1 MWENWK
7 NAMIWACECK
17 RPMNHDRK
25 QQERKFS
32 IIAIAIIAFVIL
44 FMVLSF
50 VGCKTQDC
58 IPETIIKDSVRLE
71 YKLDSTYIYEK
82 DSVFIKEKAD
92 TVFVEKWK
100 TRYKDV
106 LKIERDTIYQE
117 NKVVEVKEV
126 KYIPSFV
133 KVMAWIGGG
142 LTLLLLI
149 WGVLKVYRRFVL
161 KV

>member
-1 MWENWK
+1 M
-7 NAMIWACECK
+7 
-17 RPMNHDRK
+17 RTD
-25 QQERKFS
+25 F
-32 IIAIAIIAFVIL
+32 IIQTILAAICVAVVAL
-44 FMVLSF
+44 MLS
-50 VGCKTQDC
+50 GCKVQDC
-58 IPETIIKDSVRLE
+58 IPETIVKDSIRTE
-71 YKLDSTYIYEK
+71 YKLDSIYLYEK

-106 LKIERDTIYQE
+106 MKIERDTIYQE

-126 KYIPSFV
+126 KYIPAFI

-142 LTLLLLI
+142 LSLLLLI
-149 WGVLKVYRRFVL
+149 WIVLKVYRKFVL

>member
-1 MWENWK
+1 MNDLVK
-7 NAMIWACECK
+7 K
-17 RPMNHDRK
+17 R
-25 QQERKFS
+25 
-32 IIAIAIIAFVIL
+32 IL
-44 FMVLSF
+44 TIVCIFLFF
-50 VGCKTQDC
+50 VGCKTIDC
-58 IPETIIKDSVRLE
+58 IPETIVKDSIRTE
-71 YKLDSTYIYEK
+71 YKLDSIYLYEK

-106 LKIERDTIYQE
+106 MKIERDTIYQE

-126 KYIPSFV
+126 KYIPAFI

-142 LTLLLLI
+142 LSLLLLI
-149 WGVLKVYRRFVL
+149 WIVLKVYRKLVL

>member
-1 MWENWK
+1 MRLDY
-7 NAMIWACECK
+7 II
-17 RPMNHDRK
+17 RT
-25 QQERKFS
+25 
-32 IIAIAIIAFVIL
+32 IAIASCIAML
-44 FMVLSF
+44 AWMLQS
-50 VGCKTQDC
+50 CKVKC

-71 YKLDSTYIYEK
+71 YKLDSIFLYEK

-106 LKIERDTIYQE
+106 LKIERDTIWQE

-126 KYIPSFV
+126 KYIPTFV
-133 KVMAWIGGG
+133 KVMAWIGAGSIV
-142 LTLLLLI
+142 LLLI
-149 WGVLKVYRRFVL
+149 WVVLKVYRRFVF

>member
-1 MWENWK
+1 MRIDFVTFIRILVAAICV
-7 NAMIWACECK
+7 AMLVWMC
-17 RPMNHDRK
+17 
-25 QQERKFS
+25 S
-32 IIAIAIIAFVIL
+32 
-44 FMVLSF
+44 
-50 VGCKTQDC
+50 CKTQDC
-58 IPETIIKDSVRLE
+58 IPETITKDSIRTE

-106 LKIERDTIYQE
+106 MKIERDTVWQE
-117 NKVVEVKEV
+117 SKVVEVKEV
-126 KYIPSFV
+126 KYIPTFV

-142 LTLLLLI
+142 LSLLLLL
-149 WGVLKVYRRFVL
+149 WVVLKVYRRFVL